1 MGVRKRYRK
10 WFVDFQF
17 HRKRIRRASP
27 DNSRKGALNYE
38 IQLRKRLAG
47 GEPLDPERVAKDQPK
62 ELMFREFA
70 SEWLE
75 TYVKS
80 NNKHSEYVSKQSI
93 LNAHLVPFFG
103 RKKLGSIG
111 SRDVEC
117 YKAEK
122 IAQKLKAK
130 TINNQLTVL
139 RRALQTAKEWGLI
152 AACPEMK
159 QLRKQPSKYDFL
171 TREESQQLLDA
182 SSGRW
187 HDMILMALETGLRF
201 GELTALT
208 WEDVDFTT
216 GELTIRQAYARGV
229 LGSTK
234 SNRVRHIP
242 MSESVRQL
250 LTRRVKE
257 RGLVFP
263 GYNGEYLR
271 QNRSMR
277 TLKKI
282 CEKAGIR
289 AIGWHTL
296 RHTFAS
302 HLVQRGANLLAVQA
316 LLGHTDIQTTM
327 RYAHLNSTAL
337 HEAMQVLSP
346 RSSGGKK
353 NVTIVSQ
360 VGGKDLKPMVWPKES
375 RTEIPLR

>member
-38 IQLRKRLAG
+38 VQLRKRLAS
-47 GEPLDPERVAKDQPK
+47 GEPLDPERTKDQPK
-62 ELMFREFA
+62 ELLFREFA

-80 NNKHSEYVSKQSI
+80 NNKPSEFGSKQSI
-93 LNAHLVPFFG
+93 LKAHLVPFFG
-103 RKKLGSIG
+103 RKKLGAIG
-111 SRDVEC
+111 SRDIER

-122 IAQKLKAK
+122 IAQQLKAK

-159 QLRKQPSKYDFL
+159 QLKKQPSKYDFL

-182 SSGRW
+182 VSGFW

-208 WEDVDFTT
+208 WEDVDFAT

-234 SNRVRHIP
+234 SNRIRQVP
-242 MSESVRQL
+242 MSDSVLQL
-250 LTRRVKE
+250 LSRRVKQ
-257 RGLVFP
+257 RGLIFP
-263 GYNGEYLR
+263 GMNGEYLR

-289 AIGWHTL
+289 AVGWHTL

-302 HLVQRGANLLAVQA
+302 HLVQQGANLLAVQA

-327 RYAHLNSTAL
+327 RYAHLNRTAL
-337 HEAMQVLSP
+337 HEAMRALNPQT
-346 RSSGGKK
+346 SSGEK

-360 VGGKDLKPMVWPKES
+360 VREKDQKTMSWPSESNAEFMLK
-375 RTEIPLR
+375 